1 MSLRGASSGNVER
14 LEEMMIVESLRLG
27 GMK

>member
-1 MSLRGASSGNVER
+1 MSLRGMSSGNVER

>member
-1 MSLRGASSGNVER
+1 MSLRGTSSGNVER